1 MLNAIMMSSFRG
13 RMNEL
18 WSLKLLVVLCC
29 GDVWVGNS
37 QRKNTAMLDNDDD
50 SSSSVSSS
58 STSRTDHVSVSVS
71 GNEEVHFDQDAL
83 LDQALDALDEKRY
96 PFF

>member
-1 MLNAIMMSSFRG
+1 ML
-13 RMNEL
+13 
-18 WSLKLLVVLCC
+18 
-29 GDVWVGNS
+29 WVGNS
-37 QRKNTAMLDNDDD
+37 QRKNAAMLDSDDD
-50 SSSSVSSS
+50 SSSVSSS
-58 STSRTDHVSVSVS
+58 STSRTDHISVS